1 MTSLLCCYIS
11 ISFLLLLF
19 QIWYVIQLPLTTTTT
34 TTHTHKIRNL
44 NHYSIS
50 FDYVVSLYIPSPA
63 VLYYVRMNF
72 VIFFFQIFFGSNWK
86 TKLLS
91 WLMFFFFSP
100 SSSNS
105 SYIYIYTPH
114 ILRQPSRFYCNTS
127 TSKIKRKIRQ
137 LLLLQGAVCVIA
149 FSTRYVSSDYII
161 WRSARLFAF
170 TNTHTHIFNNM

>member
-72 VIFFFQIFFGSNWK
+72 VIFFFQICFGSNWK

-91 WLMFFFFSP
+91 CWCFSFLAHHQAIP
-100 SSSNS
+100 P
-105 SYIYIYTPH
+105 IYIFTHHTYCVSHPAS
-114 ILRQPSRFYCNTS
+114 IVIRARQRSNEKFDNCFYY
-127 TSKIKRKIRQ
+127 K
-137 LLLLQGAVCVIA
+137 V
-149 FSTRYVSSDYII
+149 
-161 WRSARLFAF
+161 LFV
-170 TNTHTHIFNNM
+170 